1 MDAKVRPW
9 HRMGAMETQRIK
21 CKSFRLEYA
30 MNKNKTKSFGFV
42 LSICLV
48 LIFGAPSQQAS
59 VSQAYTHTDLT
70 DRVDELFK
78 QWDRNDSPG
87 AAVGIFKDGRI
98 IYARGY
104 GIANL
109 EYSLP
114 WTPQTPSRTG
124 SISKQFVG
132 MCIAILVEQGN
143 LSLDENIQK
152 YFPDWP
158 DYNGQITLKH
168 LLYHTSGV
176 REYLILVELM
186 GKPEG
191 SGYVYTPNELVR
203 TLARQKELNFKPGEM
218 YSYSNSGYFLLSE
231 IVSRVSGVK
240 TSTYAKNNLFDP
252 LGMKSSHFHDDPNKI
267 VKNRAYGYSPKR
279 GGGYRIDIVRLEVIG
294 DLGVFTTIEDFLK
307 WDQNF
312 YKNKLGKGTQD
323 LMETVLTK
331 GKLNNGEEISYGF
344 GLRIDNYRG
353 LKTISHGGSAVGYQA
368 QFMQFP
374 GQKFS
379 VAILSNLSNFPTGR
393 IARQIADLYLADLF
407 KEPPSTRERRRR
419 KIPEAISLPESQLQ
433 EYTGKYYSDELDITY
448 TFKLENTSLILELRE
463 TSHKLSPYAND
474 SFGWQERKLDFTRE
488 EDNKITGFTLEEG
501 IVKNMKFT
509 KIDSE

>member
-1 MDAKVRPW
+1 
-9 HRMGAMETQRIK
+9 
-21 CKSFRLEYA
+21 
-30 MNKNKTKSFGFV
+30 MNKNKAKSFGFV
-42 LSICLV
+42 LSISFF
-48 LIFGAPSQQAS
+48 LIFGSSPQQAS

-78 QWDRNDSPG
+78 QWDRDDSPG
-87 AAVGIFKDGRI
+87 AALGIFKDGRI

-132 MCIAILVEQGN
+132 MCIAILAEQGK
-143 LSLDENIQK
+143 LSLDDNIRK

-176 REYLILVELM
+176 REYLTLVELM

-191 SGYVYTPNELVR
+191 SGYVYTPRELVR
-203 TLARQKELNFKPGEM
+203 TLLRQKELNFKPGEM

-231 IVSRVSGVK
+231 IVSQLSGEK
-240 TSTYAKNNLFDP
+240 TSTFAKKYVFDP
-252 LGMKSSHFHDDPNKI
+252 LGMTNTHFHDDPNKI
-267 VKNRAYGYSPKR
+267 VKNRAYGYSPKEAE
-279 GGGYRIDIVRLEVIG
+279 GFRIDIVRLEVIG
-294 DLGVFTTIEDFLK
+294 DLGVFTTIEDFHK

-312 YKNKLGKGTQD
+312 YKNKLGNGTQE
-323 LMETVLTK
+323 LIETLLTK
-331 GKLNNGEEISYGF
+331 GKLNNGKELSYGL

-368 QFMQFP
+368 QYMRFP

-379 VAILSNLSNFPTGR
+379 IVILSNLSTFPTGR
-393 IARQIADLYLADLF
+393 IARQIADLFLADQF
-407 KEPPSTRERRRR
+407 KEPPSLRQRQSR
-419 KIPEAISLPESQLQ
+419 KIPKIISLPVSKLK
-433 EYTGKYYSDELDITY
+433 EYTGKYYSDELDFTY
-448 TFKLENTSLILELRE
+448 TFKVENSNLILELRE
-463 TSHKLSPYAND
+463 TSHTLSPYAID
-474 SFGWQERKLDFTRE
+474 SFGWKGRKLDFVRNKE
-488 EDNKITGFTLEEG
+488 NKIIGFILEEG

-509 KIDSE
+509 KIDLQ

>member
-1 MDAKVRPW
+1 
-9 HRMGAMETQRIK
+9 
-21 CKSFRLEYA
+21 
-30 MNKNKTKSFGFV
+30 MNKNKKKSLGFV
-42 LSICLV
+42 LWISFL
-48 LIFGAPSQQAS
+48 LIFGASIQQAS

-70 DRVDELFK
+70 DQVDELFK

-87 AAVGIFKDGRI
+87 AALGIFKDGRI

-132 MCIAILVEQGN
+132 MCIAILAEQGK
-143 LSLDENIQK
+143 LSLDENIQT

-176 REYLILVELM
+176 REYLTLVELM

-231 IVSRVSGVK
+231 IVSRVSGMK
-240 TSTYAKNNLFDP
+240 TSAFAKKHLFDP
-252 LGMKSSHFHDDPNKI
+252 LGMTNTHFHDDPNQI
-267 VKNRAYGYSPKR
+267 VKNRAYGYSPKK
-279 GGGYRIDIVRLEVIG
+279 GEGFRIDIVRLKVIG

-323 LMETVLTK
+323 LLETMLTK
-331 GKLNNGEEISYGF
+331 GKLNSGKEISYAF

-368 QFMQFP
+368 QYLQFP
-374 GQKFS
+374 NQKFS
-379 VAILSNLSNFPTGR
+379 VVILSNLSTFPTGR
-393 IARQIADLYLADLF
+393 IARQIADLYLADQF
-407 KEPPSTRERRRR
+407 KEPPLPRQRQRR
-419 KIPEAISLPESQLQ
+419 KIPEPISLPVSQLK
-433 EYTGKYYSDELDITY
+433 EYVGKYYSDELDITY
-448 TFKLENTSLILELRE
+448 TFKVKNSSLILELRE
-463 TSHKLSPYAND
+463 TSHILSPYAVD
-474 SFGWQERKLDFTRE
+474 SFGWQGRKIGFNRDE
-488 EDNKITGFTLEEG
+488 KNEITGFTLEEG

-509 KIDSE
+509 KIDLQ

>member
-1 MDAKVRPW
+1 
-9 HRMGAMETQRIK
+9 
-21 CKSFRLEYA
+21 
-30 MNKNKTKSFGFV
+30 MNKNKTKSLEFV
-42 LSICLV
+42 LSICLL
-48 LIFGAPSQQAS
+48 LIFVAPTQQAS

-70 DRVDELFK
+70 DQVDELFK

-87 AAVGIFKDGRI
+87 AALGIFKDGRI

-104 GIANL
+104 GVANL

-132 MCIAILVEQGN
+132 MCIAILAEQGK
-143 LSLDENIQK
+143 LSLDENIQT

-176 REYLILVELM
+176 REYLTLVELM

-231 IVSRVSGVK
+231 IVSRVSGMK
-240 TSTYAKNNLFDP
+240 TSAFAKKHLFDP
-252 LGMKSSHFHDDPNKI
+252 LGMKNTHFHDDPNKI
-267 VKNRAYGYSPKR
+267 VKNRAYGYSPKK
-279 GGGYRIDIVRLEVIG
+279 GEGFRIDIVRLKVIG

-312 YKNKLGKGTQD
+312 YKNKLGKGTPD
-323 LMETVLTK
+323 LLETVLTC
-331 GKLNNGEEISYGF
+331 LLYTSPSP
-344 GLRIDNYRG
+344 RDR
-353 LKTISHGGSAVGYQA
+353 TRSRMPSSA
-368 QFMQFP
+368 
-374 GQKFS
+374 
-379 VAILSNLSNFPTGR
+379 
-393 IARQIADLYLADLF
+393 
-407 KEPPSTRERRRR
+407 
-419 KIPEAISLPESQLQ
+419 
-433 EYTGKYYSDELDITY
+433 
-448 TFKLENTSLILELRE
+448 
-463 TSHKLSPYAND
+463 
-474 SFGWQERKLDFTRE
+474 
-488 EDNKITGFTLEEG
+488 
-501 IVKNMKFT
+501 
-509 KIDSE
+509 

>member
-1 MDAKVRPW
+1 
-9 HRMGAMETQRIK
+9 
-21 CKSFRLEYA
+21 
-30 MNKNKTKSFGFV
+30 MNKNKKKSLGFV
-42 LSICLV
+42 LWISFL
-48 LIFGAPSQQAS
+48 LIFGASIQQAS

-70 DRVDELFK
+70 DQVDELFK

-87 AAVGIFKDGRI
+87 AALGIFKDGRI

-132 MCIAILVEQGN
+132 MCIAILAEQGK
-143 LSLDENIQK
+143 LSLNENIRK

-176 REYLILVELM
+176 REYLTLVELM

-191 SGYVYTPNELVR
+191 SGYVYTPKELVR
-203 TLARQKELNFKPGEM
+203 TLARQKELDFKPGEM

-231 IVSRVSGVK
+231 IVSRVSGMK
-240 TSTYAKNNLFDP
+240 TSAFAKKHLFDP
-252 LGMKSSHFHDDPNKI
+252 LGMKNTHFHDDPNKI
-267 VKNRAYGYSPKR
+267 VKNRAYGYSPKK
-279 GGGYRIDIVRLEVIG
+279 GEGFRIDIVRLKVIG

-312 YKNKLGKGTQD
+312 YKNKLGKGTPD
-323 LMETVLTK
+323 LLETVLTK
-331 GKLNNGEEISYGF
+331 GKLNNGKEISYGF

-374 GQKFS
+374 DQKFS
-379 VAILSNLSNFPTGR
+379 IAILSNLSNFPTGR
-393 IARQIADLYLADLF
+393 IARQIADLYLANQF
-407 KEPPSTRERRRR
+407 KEPPSPRQRRRR
-419 KIPEAISLPESQLQ
+419 EIPEPISLPVSQLK
-433 EYTGKYYSDELDITY
+433 EYAGKYYSDELDITY
-448 TFKLENTSLILELRE
+448 TFNVENSQLILELRE
-463 TSHKLSPYAND
+463 TLYTLSPYAVD
-474 SFGWQERKLDFTRE
+474 HFGWQGRKLNFSRD
-488 EDNKITGFTLEEG
+488 EDNNITGFMLEEG
-501 IVKNMKFT
+501 IVKNMKFM